1 MDQYNEYDKDDKHG
15 SAIDAAMESLEEM
28 GIEIDNPNEMSDDE
42 FEGIISSEVD
52 DAIDYIDNNISN
64 DRNLASQYYRG
75 EPFGDEEEGR
85 SAVVS
90 MDVRDTV
97 QSILPSLMKVFTSG
111 EKVVEFVP
119 HGAEDVAH
127 A

>member
-52 DAIDYIDNNISN
+52 DAIDYIDNNISQ
-64 DRNLASQYYRG
+64 DRNTASQ
-75 EPFGDEEEGR
+75 
-85 SAVVS
+85 
-90 MDVRDTV
+90 
-97 QSILPSLMKVFTSG
+97 
-111 EKVVEFVP
+111 
-119 HGAEDVAH
+119 
-127 A
+127 